1 MTGLTVARCNGVL
14 RSNREYCADGQP
26 NGYMVVSVKGGDMQW
41 YYKSIGKDK
50 DHQMTVY
57 SPTRT
62 KDGYVKANIY
72 NYTKDFWQVPQW
84 YENGV
89 LVGKLEQFAEPDLDY
104 VDIFENIKGSLS
116 GMALNFAKPQKSRFM
131 FRIKPSEGVR
141 KGEVRVTDNFG
152 NTYSQ
157 TIEW

>member
-1 MTGLTVARCNGVL
+1 
-14 RSNREYCADGQP
+14 
-26 NGYMVVSVKGGDMQW
+26 
-41 YYKSIGKDK
+41 
-50 DHQMTVY
+50 MTVY

-89 LVGKLEQFAEPDLDY
+89 LVGELEQFAEPDLDY

-141 KGEVRVTDNFG
+141 
-152 NTYSQ
+152 
-157 TIEW
+157 